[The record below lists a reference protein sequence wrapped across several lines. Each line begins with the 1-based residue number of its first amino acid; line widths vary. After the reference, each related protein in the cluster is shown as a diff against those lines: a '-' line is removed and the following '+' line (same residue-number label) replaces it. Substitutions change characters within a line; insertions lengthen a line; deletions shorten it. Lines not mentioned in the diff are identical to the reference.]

1 MIFERNLQME
11 YRNDVV
17 EVKSLKKPEIMRL
30 LDGLSVVVPA
40 FNEDGGIGTVL
51 QQLQRTLASTEIPYE
66 IIVVDDGSTDR
77 TAEVAGSVP
86 GVRVLHHRQNRGYGA
101 SIKSGIRYARYE
113 IVCITDADGTYPN
126 NRIPDLLTVLITN
139 NCDMVVGARVGEKV
153 AIPLVR
159 RPAKW
164 AISQLARVIA
174 GTSIPDIN
182 SGLRIFKRTII
193 RRFYRVL
200 PDGFSFT
207 TTITLG
213 MLANDYSVSFT
224 PIEYY
229 PRVGKSK
236 IKPIRDTLNFVQLI
250 LRIALYFSPL
260 KIFLPLSGFFLLLGL
275 TWGAL
280 SYLLFDRIADASMAV
295 IIMTA
300 IQIAVVGLLADLIN
314 HRLPGLQNP
323 AVFEDPKER

>member
-1 MIFERNLQME
+1 ME
-11 YRNDVV
+11 YQNSIV
-17 EVKSLKKPEIMRL
+17 ETEGSKDPAIAGLS
-30 LDGLSVVVPA
+30 DGLSVIVPA
-40 FNEDGGIGTVL
+40 FNEEDGIRPVLGQL
-51 QQLQRTLASTEIPYE
+51 QQALSASEWPYE
-66 IIVVDDGSTDR
+66 VIVVDDGSTDR
-77 TAEVAGSVP
+77 TAEIAGSVV
-86 GVRVLHHRQNRGYGA
+86 GVRVLQHRQNRGYGA
-101 SIKSGIRYARYE
+101 SIKSGIRHARHEY
-113 IVCITDADGTYPN
+113 VCITDADGTYPN
-126 NRIPDLLTVLITN
+126 HRIPELLAALVAN
-139 NCDMVVGARVGEKV
+139 NHDMIVGARVGDNV

-164 AISQLARVIA
+164 AISQLARAIA
-174 GTSIPDIN
+174 GASIPDIN
-182 SGLRIFKRTII
+182 SGLRVFKRSVV

-213 MLANDYSVSFT
+213 MLANDYSVSFI

-236 IKPIRDTLNFVQLI
+236 IRPVRDTLNFIQLI

-260 KIFLPLSGFFLLLGL
+260 KIFLPLSGFFMLLGL
-275 TWGAL
+275 AWGGL
-280 SYLLFDRIADASMAV
+280 SYLFLGGIADASMAV
-295 IIMTA
+295 IIMAA

-323 AVFEDPKER
+323 AVFEDTREK

>member
-1 MIFERNLQME
+1 MEHQHRMIE
-11 YRNDVV
+11 V
-17 EVKSLKKPEIMRL
+17 EGPKDPAVSGLT
-30 LDGLSVVVPA
+30 DGLTVIVPA
-40 FNEDGGIGTVL
+40 FNEESGIGPVL
-51 QQLQRTLASTEIPYE
+51 GQLLQALAAIEIPYE
-66 IIVVDDGSTDR
+66 VIVVDDGSTDR
-77 TAEVAGSVP
+77 TAEIASSVE

-101 SIKSGIRYARYE
+101 AIKSGIRYARHE
-113 IVCITDADGTYPN
+113 FVCITDADGTYPN
-126 NRIPDLLTVLITN
+126 HHIPDLLAALVAN
-139 NCDMVVGARVGEKV
+139 NHDMVVGARVGDNV

-164 AISQLARVIA
+164 AISQLARAIA
-174 GTSIPDIN
+174 GASIPDIN
-182 SGLRIFKRTII
+182 SGLRIFKRSVV

-213 MLANDYSVSFT
+213 MLANDYSVSFI

-260 KIFLPLSGFFLLLGL
+260 KIFLPLSGFFLLFGL
-275 TWGAL
+275 AWGGI
-280 SYLLFDRIADASMAV
+280 SYLVFGGIADASMAV
-295 IIMTA
+295 IIMAA

-323 AVFEDPKER
+323 AVFEDSRER